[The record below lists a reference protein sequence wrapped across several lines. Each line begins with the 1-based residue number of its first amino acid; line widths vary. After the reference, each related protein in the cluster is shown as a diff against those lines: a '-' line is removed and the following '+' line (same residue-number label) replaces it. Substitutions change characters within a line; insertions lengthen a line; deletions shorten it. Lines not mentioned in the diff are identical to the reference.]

1 MSGKS
6 TYLKQIVLLHIM
18 AQLGCFVPA
27 KKAMFR
33 ITDLIFCKIAIRD
46 DIECNASTFALEVS
60 TVSIAMF
67 GRVCLS
73 SLHLVHRRL
82 SLKE

>member
-18 AQLGCFVPA
+18 AQLGSFVPA
-27 KKAMFR
+27 RKAIFR
-33 ITDLIFCKIAIRD
+33 ITDLISCKIAVRN

-60 TVSIAMF
+60 FTCMRATMYINCTSI
-67 GRVCLS
+67 
-73 SLHLVHRRL
+73 
-82 SLKE
+82 